1 MPPRMGRPPLN
12 VKSTHIRLGTEVFE
26 RIGRLLR
33 PNEKMVD
40 LIRAA
45 IEQELQR
52 REAESKKKPGRK

>member
-40 LIRAA
+40 LIREAV
-45 IEQELQR
+45 ERELQR
-52 REAESKKKPGRK
+52 REELKKGTKKK

>member
-40 LIRAA
+40 LIREAV
-45 IEQELQR
+45 ERELQR

>member
-1 MPPRMGRPPLN
+1 MGRPPLN

-40 LIRAA
+40 LIREAV
-45 IEQELQR
+45 ERELQR
-52 REAESKKKPGRK
+52 REAEKKRK

>member
-1 MPPRMGRPPLN
+1 MPQRMGRPPLD

-40 LIRAA
+40 LIREAV
-45 IEQELQR
+45 ERELQR
-52 REAESKKKPGRK
+52 READLKKERK